1 MKFEIRSPCRSRGRG
16 GDPMT
21 ETREGTDV
29 AERLNDDDLETIT
42 ICIRNGQPGRVTPY
56 EIKSMCEEL
65 IRLRSENEALK
76 EVLRPFFDGFSYDPG
91 HSDLDNEQPIS
102 VRVQLGDWRRAR
114 RVLAALSKALGEGQE
129 DNG

>member
-1 MKFEIRSPCRSRGRG
+1 
-16 GDPMT
+16 MT

-29 AERLNDDDLETIT
+29 VERLTFTTRPVGDIT
-42 ICIRNGQPGRVTPY
+42 MLDFRPGGCRPASDV
-56 EIKSMCEEL
+56 EIECLAE
-65 IRLRSENEALK
+65 ITRLRSENEALK

-114 RVLAALSKALGEGQE
+114 RHLTARKEGQ
-129 DNG
+129 GGGA

>member
-1 MKFEIRSPCRSRGRG
+1 
-16 GDPMT
+16 MT

-29 AERLNDDDLETIT
+29 VERAAMAHCAMAVDL
-42 ICIRNGQPGRVTPY
+42 GLSVTPWDGLRQGDRVVAR
-56 EIKSMCEEL
+56 MCMEAATADMRAKL
-65 IRLRSENEALK
+65 TRLRSENEALK
-76 EVLRPFFDGFSYDPG
+76 EALRPFFDGFSYDPG